1 MNESARPECSRK
13 REEKSLWGGRQ
24 QMPWSHDSALS
35 RYHVFGLCSTH
46 IIPRC
51 NLHWPRGLWGGCD
64 LVASVPQ
71 KRSPSKAKSTELCL
85 GAKAGIEDPFLLLSS
100 HSHLHLWSLKGH
112 SPNPWLTLFMW
123 KEGNSNPDKAHHC
136 FCDNF
141 CIQQTALATQVLQK
155 DSSNA
160 EMLVLSAWLVLGC
173 SQLVLGGA

>member
-1 MNESARPECSRK
+1 
-13 REEKSLWGGRQ
+13 
-24 QMPWSHDSALS
+24 
-35 RYHVFGLCSTH
+35 
-46 IIPRC
+46 
-51 NLHWPRGLWGGCD
+51 
-64 LVASVPQ
+64 
-71 KRSPSKAKSTELCL
+71 
-85 GAKAGIEDPFLLLSS
+85 
-100 HSHLHLWSLKGH
+100 
-112 SPNPWLTLFMW
+112 MW